1 MNNYQNAKDIRTDAE
16 VEAHFKIGKKREAY
30 IANKLPYDVKL
41 DEAVEEFGVVKKYKQ
56 DAKIKLGTKTYK
68 LEIKGSPYKPNY
80 LDFKKHQIDKLVEWD
95 GMVVYGTKDDF
106 MLTEAWRIKELGL
119 IVSAEESKVKTI
131 SYRVR
136 SEQFVW
142 KQY

>member
-56 DAKIKLGTKTYK
+56 DAKIKLG
-68 LEIKGSPYKPNY
+68 N
-80 LDFKKHQIDKLVEWD
+80 
-95 GMVVYGTKDDF
+95 
-106 MLTEAWRIKELGL
+106 
-119 IVSAEESKVKTI
+119 
-131 SYRVR
+131 
-136 SEQFVW
+136 
-142 KQY
+142 

>member
-1 MNNYQNAKDIRTDAE
+1 
-16 VEAHFKIGKKREAY
+16 
-30 IANKLPYDVKL
+30 
-41 DEAVEEFGVVKKYKQ
+41 
-56 DAKIKLGTKTYK
+56 
-68 LEIKGSPYKPNY
+68 
-80 LDFKKHQIDKLVEWD
+80 
-95 GMVVYGTKDDF
+95 MVVYGTKDDF